1 MTTLTEWIETEARA
15 LQKQMPVG
23 MIPETATGYEMFL
36 RDFTIPIVQLCIQRF
51 IGYDGAHAA
60 LMGHPKTLAAPLTI
74 ALMAKTAE
82 EAADLTDPVTLIG
95 VRRALDVV
103 LAEHAQRREITLA
116 ELMEMTV

>member
-1 MTTLTEWIETEARA
+1 MTTLAEWIETEAHAMA
-15 LQKQMPVG
+15 LGVPHVCAPDDPTPGTAGEHFWKQ
-23 MIPETATGYEMFL
+23 ATTYA
-36 RDFTIPIVQLCIQRF
+36 IQRF

-82 EAADLTDPVTLIG
+82 EAADLTDPATLIG

-103 LAEHAQRREITLA
+103 LAEHAQRREITLG
-116 ELMEMTV
+116 ELLDV